1 MHRTLVARA
10 LVYSALL
17 GLWAAVAWCRPGF
30 LPAPRA
36 VLEALMAGLRGG
48 LFVEGAMATLC
59 RLGFGF
65 GVAVVAGVTLGLLLG
80 RARLLDEIFEPLV
93 LGMAAIPAP
102 CWLPVAFLWFGAV
115 ERAVVSVV
123 GMSTVFPIALGVRA
137 GVRDTPPGFLRTARN
152 LGASSVSLY
161 TQVILPAATPAVL
174 AALRRAWWLA
184 WWSLIAAELFQSSL
198 GLGGLL
204 QAGGERGDVAQI
216 LAVMI
221 LVLALG
227 LVVDRIVFGVVE
239 RRVRTQWGA
248 QTPG

>member
-1 MHRTLVARA
+1 M
-10 LVYSALL
+10 
-17 GLWAAVAWCRPGF
+17 
-30 LPAPRA
+30 
-36 VLEALMAGLRGG
+36 
-48 LFVEGAMATLC
+48 
-59 RLGFGF
+59 
-65 GVAVVAGVTLGLLLG
+65 
-80 RARLLDEIFEPLV
+80 
-93 LGMAAIPAP
+93 
-102 CWLPVAFLWFGAV
+102 
-115 ERAVVSVV
+115 
-123 GMSTVFPIALGVRA
+123 
-137 GVRDTPPGFLRTARN
+137 
-152 LGASSVSLY
+152 SLY

-174 AALRRAWWLA
+174 PALRRAWWLA

-227 LVVDRIVFGVVE
+227 LVVDRIVFGVAE